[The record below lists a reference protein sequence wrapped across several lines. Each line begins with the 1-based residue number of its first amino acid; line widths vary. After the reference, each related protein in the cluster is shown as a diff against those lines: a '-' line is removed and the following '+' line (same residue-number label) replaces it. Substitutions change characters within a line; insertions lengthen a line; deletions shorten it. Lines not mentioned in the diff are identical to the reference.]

1 MISYNRFT
9 NLIDELFLNPLHI
22 RSIGYLPKW
31 STKIEHFQYLK
42 SKSNSDDF
50 QNGKCIW
57 WHEEPLNEQDLE
69 DLKFLAIHPSF
80 TLRNPHCFD
89 YGADVGNPG
98 QTDNIHDVNFQIFAN
113 SEKSQLKKNW
123 FKKYPY
129 LDWYFFFHGFAA
141 LDWYRDFK
149 YLNHQNIEI
158 SKVFICMNHIINN
171 NRSYRLSLLSH
182 LRSNNIEKY
191 GFISAP
197 NLSQHLIKS
206 ELYNPNSKLSS
217 NMKKHIYYN
226 LLPTANSMIL
236 DDCNDYNNASADII
250 NEEYSLGSL
259 WHLVTETVYYE
270 EKLHLTEKIFKPIVS
285 KRPFILV
292 SSFGNLKYFRDY
304 GFKTFDKW
312 IDESYD
318 SEPDPDKRL
327 HMIVN
332 ELVKLCN
339 LSKNELNDMYKEMQ
353 EVLEYNY
360 NHFYGDFKKII
371 VDELI
376 DNFKKCIFLY
386 NRDLSERYQLPAYAL
401 NYEHIKNILMK

>member
-1 MISYNRFT
+1 
-9 NLIDELFLNPLHI
+9 
-22 RSIGYLPKW
+22 
-31 STKIEHFQYLK
+31 
-42 SKSNSDDF
+42 
-50 QNGKCIW
+50 
-57 WHEEPLNEQDLE
+57 
-69 DLKFLAIHPSF
+69 
-80 TLRNPHCFD
+80 
-89 YGADVGNPG
+89 
-98 QTDNIHDVNFQIFAN
+98 
-113 SEKSQLKKNW
+113 
-123 FKKYPY
+123 
-129 LDWYFFFHGFAA
+129 
-141 LDWYRDFK
+141 
-149 YLNHQNIEI
+149 
-158 SKVFICMNHIINN
+158 
-171 NRSYRLSLLSH
+171 
-182 LRSNNIEKY
+182 
-191 GFISAP
+191 
-197 NLSQHLIKS
+197 
-206 ELYNPNSKLSS
+206 
-217 NMKKHIYYN
+217 MKKHIYYN

-236 DDCNDYNNASADII
+236 DNCNDYNNASADII
-250 NEEYSLGSL
+250 DEEYSLGSL

-304 GFKTFDKW
+304 GFKTFDRW

-401 NYEHIKNILMK
+401 NYEHIKNILLK